1 VVISIQPKNHLYYG
15 DNLNVLRQ
23 YIADESIDL
32 CYIDPPFNSKR
43 NYNQIYN
50 NMGNED
56 RAQAQAFID
65 TWTWDDRANL
75 GFIEISANDNA
86 RFGSKTVDLIKG
98 LDIIL
103 GKGSLFA
110 YLISMTL
117 RITEIHRVLKK
128 SGSFYLHCDSTASHY
143 LKLILDTVFVANGGH
158 FINEIA
164 WCYGSG
170 GASKKHFSRKHDTIF
185 LYTKSKDYT
194 FNVDEIREPYS
205 SPHKSMTPKIIGDK
219 QYIKMNPKGRIPFDW
234 WQIPILTN
242 SAKERLGYPTQKPE
256 SLLER
261 IITASSNEGDI
272 VLDAFCGCGTTVA
285 VAERLKRRWIG
296 IDITYQSISL
306 ILRRLEGKYGKEML
320 STIVMNGIPQDMG
333 SAKSLAQKTDDRLR
347 KEFEKWAVLTYSN
360 NRAIINDKK
369 GADKGIDGIAYFLT
383 SQQASA
389 KIVFQVKS
397 GNVGRAD
404 IATLNNDRQREGA
417 ELAIFI
423 TLQPP
428 TPAMRDEAN
437 AIGMYEHYLMSRHY
451 PRIQI
456 VTIAD
461 IVEQH
466 KRLDIPMS
474 LEVLRKAENENTDI
488 QTTLLDD

>member
-1 VVISIQPKNHLYYG
+1 MVIPAQKNHLYYG

-23 YIADESIDL
+23 YIADESVDL
-32 CYIDPPFNSKR
+32 CYIDSPFNSKR

-65 TWTWDDRANL
+65 TWTWDERANL
-75 GFIEISANDNA
+75 GFIEISANDNG

-117 RITEIHRVLKK
+117 RITEIHRILKTT
-128 SGSFYLHCDSTASHY
+128 GSFYLHCDSTASHY

-158 FINEIA
+158 FVNEIA

-185 LYTKSKDYT
+185 LYAKSKDYT
-194 FNVDEIREPYS
+194 FNVDDIREPYS

-261 IITASSNEGDI
+261 IITASSNEGDV

-285 VAERLKRRWIG
+285 VAERLKRKWIG

-306 ILRRLEGKYGKEML
+306 ILRRLEGKYGADML
-320 STIVMNGIPQDMG
+320 NTIVMNGIPQDMA
-333 SAKSLAQKTDDRLR
+333 SAKSLAKKTDDRLR

-383 SQQASA
+383 SQQDSA

-404 IATLNNDRQREGA
+404 IATLNSDRLREGA

-437 AIGMYEHYLMSRHY
+437 AIGIYEHRLMSRHY

-461 IVEQH
+461 MVEQH

-474 LEVLRKAENENTDI
+474 LEVLRKAESENTAT
-488 QTTLLDD
+488 QTTLLLDE